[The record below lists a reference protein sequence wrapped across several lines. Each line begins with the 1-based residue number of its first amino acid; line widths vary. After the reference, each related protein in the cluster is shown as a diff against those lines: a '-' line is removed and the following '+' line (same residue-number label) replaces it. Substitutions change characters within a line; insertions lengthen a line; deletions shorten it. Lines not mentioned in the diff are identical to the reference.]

1 MNPLNI
7 EQARFNM
14 IEQQIRPWDVLDYR
28 VLEVLKQTPREAFVP
43 AAHRALAFSDIS
55 LPLGHD
61 EYMMPPRVEG
71 RMLQS
76 LAIQPG
82 ERSLEI
88 GTGSGYV
95 TACLARLGG
104 PVTSVDI
111 HADFIDQ
118 ARDKLAAQGLA
129 NVELAVRDAARG
141 WEGRER
147 FDVIAVT
154 GSLPQLHEGFHGSL
168 EIGGRL
174 FVVVGEPPIME
185 ALLITRVSEREW
197 NTECL
202 FETSLPPLVN
212 AGATPTFSL

>member
-1 MNPLNI
+1 MNQLNV

-28 VLEVLKQTPREAFVP
+28 VLEVLKATPREAFVP
-43 AAHRALAFSDIS
+43 AAHRALAFCDIS
-55 LPLGHD
+55 IPLGHN
-61 EYMMPPRVEG
+61 EYMMAPRVEG

-104 PVTSVDI
+104 AVTSVDI
-111 HADFIDQ
+111 HDDFLDQ
-118 ARDKLAAQGLA
+118 ARGKLDAHGIRDVQL
-129 NVELAVRDAARG
+129 LQRDAAGG
-141 WEGRER
+141 WDGSER

-154 GSLPQLHEGFHGSL
+154 GSLPQLHEGFHESL
-168 EIGGRL
+168 AIGGRL

-185 ALLITRVSEREW
+185 ALLITRISEREW
-197 NTECL
+197 RRESL

-212 AGATPTFSL
+212 AGTPRTFSL

>member
-1 MNPLNI
+1 MNQLNV

-28 VLEVLKQTPREAFVP
+28 VLEVLKDIPREAFVP

-55 LPLGHD
+55 IPLGHG
-61 EYMMPPRVEG
+61 EYMMPPRLEG
-71 RMLQS
+71 RMLQA

-82 ERSLEI
+82 ERCLEI
-88 GTGSGYV
+88 GTGSGFV

-104 PVTSVDI
+104 PVTSVDL

-118 ARDKLAAQGLA
+118 ARAKLAAQGIA
-129 NVELAVRDAARG
+129 GVELAVRDAARG
-141 WEGRER
+141 WDGRER

-154 GSLPQLHEGFHGSL
+154 GSLPQLHEGFHESL
-168 EIGGRL
+168 NIGGRL
-174 FVVVGEPPIME
+174 FLVVGEPPIME
-185 ALLITRVSEREW
+185 ALLVTRISEREW
-197 NTECL
+197 TTESL

-212 AGATPTFSL
+212 ASAPRAFAL

>member
-1 MNPLNI
+1 MNQLNI

-14 IEQQIRPWDVLDYR
+14 IEQQIRPWDVLDPR
-28 VLEVLKQTPREAFVP
+28 VLEVLKDTPREAFVP

-61 EYMMPPRVEG
+61 QYMMAPRVEG

-76 LAIQPG
+76 LAIEPG
-82 ERSLEI
+82 ESILEI

-111 HADFIDQ
+111 HGDFVEQ
-118 ARDKLAAQGLA
+118 AREKLAAQGIGGVTL
-129 NVELAVRDAARG
+129 ETRDAARG
-141 WEGRER
+141 WDSRQR
-147 FDVIAVT
+147 FDVIAIT
-154 GSLPQLHEGFHGSL
+154 GSLPVLHEGFHESL
-168 EIGGRL
+168 NIGGRL

-197 NTECL
+197 HTESL

-212 AGATPTFSL
+212 ASAPRAFVL